1 MSMIIYSFV
10 MAVSIALSHA
20 VYVQK
25 SRPHL
30 RPKRIRVMTPEEEA
44 HHRAHTPPR
53 QH

>member
-1 MSMIIYSFV
+1 MSMIIYSFA
-10 MAVSIALSHA
+10 MASSIVLFHAL
-20 VYVQK
+20 YVQK
-25 SRPHL
+25 SRPTA